1 MATLLLSLGSAITSG
16 ASAVGSA
23 ITGAGAASSGFS
35 LSSLLQGT
43 MTVLGVVSEIS
54 AGKADAAQAEL
65 AAGDAESEK
74 QIETL
79 QGIDRRASI
88 KRAMMDAVG
97 AQDTAYA
104 GSGVDLSF
112 GTAAQA
118 RKDAFREA
126 DYALTSDVS
135 TEDVRKSRLT
145 ERAANYRSQAKRAKS
160 MGMFRGFS
168 AGLKGLADMKD
179 RY

>member
-1 MATLLLSLGSAITSG
+1 MATLLLSLGSAISSG

-23 ITGAGAASSGFS
+23 VGAAGAASSGFS
-35 LSSLLQGT
+35 LSSLLSGT

-54 AGKADAAQAEL
+54 AGNADAETAT
-65 AAGDAESEK
+65 AAANDAESEK
-74 QIETL
+74 RLETL

-88 KRAMMDAVG
+88 KKAMMDAVG
-97 AQDTAYA
+97 AQDTAFA
-104 GSGVDLSF
+104 ASGVDLSF

-118 RKDAFREA
+118 RKDAYRET

-135 TEDVRKSRLT
+135 TEEVRQSRLT
-145 ERAANYRSQAKRAKS
+145 ERAANYRSQAKRARS
-160 MGMFRGFS
+160 AGLFRGIT
-168 AGLKGLADMKD
+168 AGLKGATSLAE